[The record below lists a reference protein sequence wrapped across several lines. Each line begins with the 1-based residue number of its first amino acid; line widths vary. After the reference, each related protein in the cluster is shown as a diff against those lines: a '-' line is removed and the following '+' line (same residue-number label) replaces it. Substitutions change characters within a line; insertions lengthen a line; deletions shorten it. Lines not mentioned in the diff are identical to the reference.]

1 MEERTSRLPVSA
13 STTNA
18 PGDTVTDPQTPAAI
32 ARRMARDGTVA
43 MAAGS
48 LAAGLA
54 AYGFQVLGGRTLGD
68 EGFAPVA
75 ALLSAHSLILAVL
88 LTPVELL
95 TVRRLTLARGG
106 APDAHDRRS
115 ISVTI
120 VVALAAMVSFVAAT
134 LQRFFEGDVTFVA
147 IGAAIVGA
155 HALFALGRGA
165 LAGRGRYLAYGVASG
180 GAATLRLLLVLP
192 FLRDASP
199 AVFGWAVAVPPLL
212 LLLVLRPFH
221 TSAGLARVP
230 PRSGSG
236 ALMAGFVLAG
246 AISQAFVLT
255 GPLVAGALESDPAR
269 VASVVSV
276 VFVTFS
282 LARAPLL
289 LAQNL
294 AARLLAGL
302 TKLVAQDQRRELRR
316 WSHRL
321 GAAGLVLAPVAY
333 LFGAAAGP
341 PVIELLFG
349 PDFRP
354 SATVAGLAVAA
365 CALAAASI
373 FLDQVLIALGA
384 TGKLAAAWTLA
395 LGVGAVTL
403 MVSPGDAATRVTA
416 AVLTGELAALVA
428 VLVAAEL
435 AGPEAPDSGYDL
447 VKRAMD
453 MTVGSVLMALTLPL
467 QVLVAA
473 AVRIDSPGPVLF
485 RQERVGK
492 SRRTFTMI
500 KFRSMQAGVGDQPL
514 REHLARVADVGWID
528 PDRHGTGPALWI
540 DDDPRVTRVGRWLR
554 ATSFDELPNLWN
566 VIRGDMSLVGPRPL
580 VPEEADL
587 LGPEAQARHRV
598 RPGVTGLAQV
608 MGGSSLTYPE
618 RAYWDLYYVEHRS
631 LLLDLWIL
639 LRTPLAALGRRPRV
653 SRPSS

>member
-1 MEERTSRLPVSA
+1 MTDAIADATGGGAV
-13 STTNA
+13 
-18 PGDTVTDPQTPAAI
+18 DTEAPAAI

-48 LAAGLA
+48 LVAGLA
-54 AYGFQVLGGRTLGD
+54 AYGFQVLGGRALGD

-75 ALLSAHSLILAVL
+75 ALLSTHSLILAVL

-120 VVALAAMVSFVAAT
+120 VVALAAMVGFVAAT
-134 LQRFFEGDVTFVA
+134 LQRFFGGDTTFVL
-147 IGAAIVGA
+147 IGGA
-155 HALFALGRGA
+155 VVATHALFALGRGA
-165 LAGRGRYLAYGVASG
+165 LAGRGRYLAYGIASG
-180 GAATLRLLLVLP
+180 GAATLRVLLVMP
-192 FLRDASP
+192 FLSAADP
-199 AVFGWAVAVPPLL
+199 AIFAWAVALPPLL
-212 LLLVLRPFH
+212 ILALRPFQ
-221 TSAGLARVP
+221 TSAGLTRVP

-255 GPLVAGALESDPAR
+255 GPLVAGALETDPAR
-269 VASVVSV
+269 VASVVSI

-302 TKLVAQDQRRELRR
+302 TKLVARDARDELRR

-321 GAAGLVLAPVAY
+321 GAAGLLVAPVAY
-333 LFGAAAGP
+333 LGGAAVAP

-349 PDFRP
+349 PAFRP
-354 SATVAGLAVAA
+354 SPTVAGLAVAA

-384 TGKLAAAWTLA
+384 TGKLAAAWTFALA
-395 LGVGAVTL
+395 VGGLTL
-403 MVSPGDAATRVTA
+403 VVVPADAATRVTA
-416 AVLTGELAALVA
+416 AVLTGELAALLA

-453 MTVGSVLMALTLPL
+453 MVVGGALMAATLPL
-467 QVLVAA
+467 QLIVAV
-473 AVRIDSPGPVLF
+473 AVKLDSPGPVLF

-500 KFRSMQAGVGDQPL
+500 KFRSMQSGVGDEPL
-514 REHLARVADVGWID
+514 RDHLAQVADVGWID
-528 PDRHGTGPALWI
+528 PDPHGTGPALWI

-554 ATSFDELPNLWN
+554 TTSFDELPNLWN

-608 MGGSSLTYPE
+608 MGGSALTYPE

-631 LLLDLWIL
+631 FLLDLWIL
-639 LRTPLAALGRRPRV
+639 LRTPLAALGRRPRLNR
-653 SRPSS
+653 RP

>member
-1 MEERTSRLPVSA
+1 MTEPADA
-13 STTNA
+13 STRIEVDLTDSQA
-18 PGDTVTDPQTPAAI
+18 PTAV

-48 LAAGLA
+48 LVAGLA
-54 AYGFQVLGGRTLGD
+54 AYAFQVVGGRTLGE

-120 VVALAAMVSFVAAT
+120 AVGLAAMVGFVAAT
-134 LQRFFEGDVTFVA
+134 LHRFFGGEIAFVA
-147 IGAAIVGA
+147 VGA
-155 HALFALGRGA
+155 VVVATHALFALGRGA
-165 LAGRGRYLAYGVASG
+165 LAGRGRYIAYGVASG
-180 GAATLRLLLVLP
+180 GAAALRVLLVLP
-192 FLRDASP
+192 FLSGSGP
-199 AVFGWAVAVPPLL
+199 LLFGWAVALPPLL
-212 LLLVLRPFH
+212 ILALRPFR
-221 TSAGLARVP
+221 LDERPARVP
-230 PRSGSG
+230 PRAGSG

-255 GPLVAGALESDPAR
+255 GPLVAGALEPDPAR

-302 TKLVAQDQRRELRR
+302 TKLVARDAGDELRR

-321 GAAGLVLAPVAY
+321 GTAGLVLAPVAY
-333 LFGAAAGP
+333 GAGAVIGP
-341 PVIELLFG
+341 PIIELLFG
-349 PDFRP
+349 PAFRP
-354 SATVAGLAVAA
+354 SATVAGLAVAG

-395 LGVGAVTL
+395 LGVA
-403 MVSPGDAATRVTA
+403 AATLALGPDDPAARVTW
-416 AVLTGELAALVA
+416 AVLAGELAALVA
-428 VLVAAEL
+428 VLAAVEL

-453 MTVGSVLMALTLPL
+453 MTVGGALLALTLPL
-467 QVLVAA
+467 QLLVAL
-473 AVRIDSPGPVLF
+473 AVKLDSPGPVLF
-485 RQERVGK
+485 RQQRVGK
-492 SRRTFTMI
+492 SRRPFTMV
-500 KFRSMQAGVGDQPL
+500 KFRSMEAGVGDQPL
-514 REHLARVADVGWID
+514 RDHLARVADVGWID
-528 PDRHGTGPALWI
+528 PDPAGTGPALWI

-554 ATSFDELPNLWN
+554 VTSFDELPNLWN
-566 VIRGDMSLVGPRPL
+566 VVRGDMSLVGPRPL
-580 VPEEADL
+580 VPEEVEL

-608 MGGSSLTYPE
+608 MGGSALTYPE
-618 RAYWDLYYVEHRS
+618 RAYWDLRYVERRS

-639 LRTPLAALGRRPRV
+639 ARTPLAALGRRPRV